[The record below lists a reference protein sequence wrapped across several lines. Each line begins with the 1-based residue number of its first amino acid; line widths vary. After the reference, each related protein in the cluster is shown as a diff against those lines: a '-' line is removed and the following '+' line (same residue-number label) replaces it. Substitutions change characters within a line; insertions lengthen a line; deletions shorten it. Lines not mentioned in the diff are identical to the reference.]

1 MDRETYNNPKLSN
14 AEIVNR
20 DTLERLKAKKRYK
33 KIFRRINYVLL
44 SIVLCFI
51 FVIMCMALFLKIEH
65 IEVKG
70 NERYTK
76 EQLIEESGISVGQNL
91 YAINKKTAKASIIAE
106 YPYVSNVVIRRKLP
120 STLNFKITE
129 EYPQYFTEICGEYYI
144 LSDSLRVLERTTELP
159 GSDENPITRIMFSE
173 IKSAIVG
180 ESMAFDK
187 DITFDYIHN
196 FIQALNDH
204 ETAEHIT
211 SIDLTKKYN
220 IYVTYQDR
228 FKIYLGDNTETEMK
242 LTFAELMINTF
253 EPTQR
258 GEVDAHDITVG
269 SVILAN

>member
-1 MDRETYNNPKLSN
+1 MDRETYNNPKISN

-33 KIFRRINYVLL
+33 KIFRRINYILL

-51 FVIMCMALFLKIEH
+51 FVIICMALFLKIEH

-76 EQLIEESGISVGQNL
+76 EQIIDESGISVGQNL
-91 YAINKKTAKASIIAE
+91 YAINKKSAEAAIIAE
-106 YPYVSNVVIRRKLP
+106 YPYVSDVVIRRKLP
-120 STLNFKITE
+120 STLNFKVSE
-129 EYPQYFTEICGEYYI
+129 DQPKYFTEICGEYYI
-144 LSDSLRVLERTTELP
+144 LSDTLRVLERTTEMPSTEEQPLV
-159 GSDENPITRIMFSE
+159 RIMFSE
-173 IKSAIVG
+173 IKSAVVG
-180 ESMAFDK
+180 ESVTFDK
-187 DITFDYIHN
+187 DLTFDYIHN
-196 FIQALNDH
+196 FIQALNGHDA
-204 ETAEHIT
+204 AEHLT

-228 FKIYLGDNTETEMK
+228 FKIYLGDNSETEMK

-253 EPTQR
+253 EPAQR

>member
-1 MDRETYNNPKLSN
+1 MDRETYNNPKISN

-33 KIFRRINYVLL
+33 TIFRRINYILL

-51 FVIMCMALFLKIEH
+51 FVIIFMALFLKIEH

-76 EQLIEESGISVGQNL
+76 EQLIEQSEIAVGQNL
-91 YAINKKTAKASIIAE
+91 YAINKKTAEDLIIAE
-106 YPYVSNVVIRRKLP
+106 YPYVSDVVIRRKLP
-120 STLNFKITE
+120 STLNFKISE
-129 EYPQYFTEICGEYYI
+129 DKPKYFTEICGEYYI
-144 LSDSLRVLERTTELP
+144 LSDTLRVLERTTEMP
-159 GSDENPITRIMFSE
+159 SNEENPITRIMFSE

-180 ESMAFDK
+180 ESLAFDK
-187 DITFDYIHN
+187 DLTFDYIHN
-196 FIQALNDH
+196 FIQALKVH
-204 ETAEHIT
+204 EAGEKLT
-211 SIDLTKKYN
+211 SIDITKKYN
-220 IYVTYQDR
+220 IYVTYEDR
-228 FKIYLGDNTETEMK
+228 FKIYLGDNSETEMK

-269 SVILAN
+269 SVILDN

>member
-1 MDRETYNNPKLSN
+1 MDRETYNDPKMSN

-33 KIFRRINYVLL
+33 KIFRRINYILL

-51 FVIMCMALFLKIEH
+51 FIIICMALFLKIEH

-76 EQLIEESGISVGQNL
+76 EQIIDESGISVGQNL
-91 YAINKKTAKASIIAE
+91 YAINKKTAESLIIAE
-106 YPYVSNVVIRRKLP
+106 YPYVSDVVIRRKLP
-120 STLNFKITE
+120 STLNFKISE
-129 EYPQYFTEICGEYYI
+129 DQPKYFTEICGEYYI
-144 LSDSLRVLERTTELP
+144 LSDTLRVLERTTEMP
-159 GSDENPITRIMFSE
+159 GSEENPITRIMFSE

-180 ESMAFDK
+180 ENMTFEK

-196 FIQALNDH
+196 FIQALTEH
-204 ETAEHIT
+204 EVGAKLT

-220 IYVTYQDR
+220 IYVTYEDR
-228 FKIYLGDNTETEMK
+228 FKIYLGDNTETAMK

-269 SVILAN
+269 SVILDN